1 MLKAKLYSEEMK
13 GSRDFQRDADG
24 DYIVVVLK
32 ELSLVDVAGLVHKSI
47 VHCLLLFRNCCSN
60 ASQLFFMM
68 FQLCSLTQFKVSGRI
83 SVFAR

>member
-32 ELSLVDVAGLVHKSI
+32 ELSLVDVPGLVHKSI
-47 VHCLLLFRNCCSN
+47 VHCLLLFRSS
-60 ASQLFFMM
+60 AVMQ
-68 FQLCSLTQFKVSGRI
+68 VSY
-83 SVFAR
+83 FT